1 MITSELRTEGGRTLV
16 VKRADPTVAVDA
28 ARLTREATMLAMAR
42 HPGVVEMAEQVDPD
56 EHPEHVELRTIFAG
70 ARTLAASDL
79 DSLTVA
85 RALAATAG
93 TVADLHALGLVHGR
107 IDPGHIVLTGSGRA
121 VLCGFAEAGLA
132 GDLRSDGQV
141 LVPSL
146 DVAALGALLH
156 RAVADAAASPDP
168 RRSGLDRP
176 AAARL
181 ADRATA
187 ADPALRPS
195 ARTFAAGLAAC
206 LPAPP
211 SSRTRARPSLPAEGP
226 SVDRSPVD
234 RSSAEPTGP
243 ARPAPPAAPA
253 SGSVSPAA
261 AGSAPR
267 PAGPAPSP
275 VDRDRRRRGRR
286 VLAVTGVVLA
296 VVSLGLGVDALVDL
310 RSGPGAD
317 PAGAS
322 PTRASPTSAGA
333 SVPVEQP
340 SAGAPQPG
348 GQLEIDGRHLALG
361 TAEDQVLQAVWGCTG
376 SPTVV
381 LVRPD
386 GSVFRFDRLA
396 TPGQDVSG
404 VLVGRVPDR
413 AAVQVVSDADGCLA
427 LQARAGDRIET
438 LSIPAAPPSPTP
450 A

>member
-70 ARTLAASDL
+70 ARTLAAPDL
-79 DSLTVA
+79 DSLIVA

-234 RSSAEPTGP
+234 RSSAEP
-243 ARPAPPAAPA
+243 AAPA
-253 SGSVSPAA
+253 
-261 AGSAPR
+261 SAPR
-267 PAGPAPSP
+267 PARPAPSP

-296 VVSLGLGVDALVDL
+296 VVSLGLGVEALVDL

-322 PTRASPTSAGA
+322 PTSASPTSAGE